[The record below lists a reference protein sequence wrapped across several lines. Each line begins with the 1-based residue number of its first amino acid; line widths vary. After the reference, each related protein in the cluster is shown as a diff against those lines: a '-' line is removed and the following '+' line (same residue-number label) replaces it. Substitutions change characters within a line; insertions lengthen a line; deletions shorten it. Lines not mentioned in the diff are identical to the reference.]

1 MRFTQELTMDE
12 PLLKVEEEDQ
22 KSGSGDN
29 STTNEFSLSD
39 IASQQDADSTLHDG
53 IYHCI

>member
-1 MRFTQELTMDE
+1 MDE

-29 STTNEFSLSD
+29 STTNEFSLRD